1 VGQAAAAAGVFV
13 EVTSPA
19 ADEPWIDTPF
29 EGRFSTE
36 YPILA

>member
-1 VGQAAAAAGVFV
+1 VFI

-19 ADEPWIDTPF
+19 ADEPWIERPCD
-29 EGRFSTE
+29 GRFSTE